1 MENSNSQP
9 LIYSKISAVMAEVPA
24 IGKTKR
30 NAQQGFNYRGID
42 DVMNALQNILPKHGV
57 FYTPEVLS
65 CNREDRV
72 TKSGASMIYTTLQVR
87 YTFYASDG
95 SHVSAVVQSEGMDSA
110 DKSSNKAMSAACK
123 YALFQVF
130 NIPTEEMVDP
140 DAVTPEPTVKTAP
153 AEKPASAPKFDEA
166 TFLKGWTEIP
176 GAGSITRANA
186 ESITDSEGHRYGDM
200 TTERLFHM
208 LNVIQ
213 KKTKDN
219 SLDEATRN
227 SYRLKITA
235 INEIFKV
242 RKTALTIPGSV
253 A

>member
-1 MENSNSQP
+1 MENSNNQP

-153 AEKPASAPKFDEA
+153 AEKPASAPRFDEA

-176 GAGSITRANA
+176 GVGSMTRANA
-186 ESITDSEGHRYGDM
+186 EAMADRNGNKYGDM
-200 TTERLFHM
+200 DTERLFHM
-208 LNVIQ
+208 LNALQ
-213 KKTKDN
+213 KKSRETGLSGEEKAN
-219 SLDEATRN
+219 VAS
-227 SYRLKITA
+227 KIA
-235 INEIFKV
+235 AVNEIFKV

>member
-1 MENSNSQP
+1 MESNKP
-9 LIYSKISAVMAEVPA
+9 LIYEKISAVMAEVPA

-65 CNREDRV
+65 CSREDRV
-72 TKSGASMIYTTLQVR
+72 TKSGASMIYTTLQVK
-87 YTFYASDG
+87 YTFYAADG

-140 DAVTPEPTVKTAP
+140 DAVTPEPTVKTAQT
-153 AEKPASAPKFDEA
+153 EKPASAPRFDEA

-176 GAGSITRANA
+176 GVGSMTRANA
-186 ESITDSEGHRYGDM
+186 EAFTDSKGNRYGDM
-200 TTERLFHM
+200 TTERLFHV
-208 LNVIQ
+208 LNALQ
-213 KKTKDN
+213 KKSRETGLSGEEKAN
-219 SLDEATRN
+219 VAS
-227 SYRLKITA
+227 KIA
-235 INEIFKV
+235 AVNEIFKV